1 MCQPESLIVL
11 PLVEE
16 ILRSKQVRTVDGA
29 ATLPLKDSINAEIGH
44 LLQKLIAEKRPSVTM
59 EIGLAYGLSTL
70 CICEALVKAGGRRH
84 IAIDA
89 FQSTMWNNIG
99 LHHVRAAGFGD
110 LLELREELSQDALP
124 RMVAEG
130 LKVDFAYID
139 GTHTFDQKIVD
150 FFYVDRI
157 LNVGG
162 VIAFDD
168 CDWPS
173 IHQVCRFIATNRP
186 YRVCGSTA
194 GTPPGF
200 RGRAVKWAARHS
212 RNLRLVV
219 KPHFMRP
226 DEELGIQASARCIAF
241 EKLDDYVVHP
251 DYVFQDF

>member
-1 MCQPESLIVL
+1 ML

-16 ILRSKQVRTVDGA
+16 ILQTKQVRTVDGA
-29 ATLPLKDSINAEIGH
+29 TTLALKDSIDEAIGA
-44 LLQKLIAEKRPSVTM
+44 LLQKLIAEKRPSITM

-70 CICEALVKAGGRRH
+70 FICEALAKVGGTRH

-89 FQSTMWNNIG
+89 FQSSIWGGIG
-99 LHHVRAAGFGD
+99 LHHVRTAGYGN

-124 RMVAEG
+124 RLVAEG
-130 LKVDFAYID
+130 VKVDFAYID

-162 VIAFDD
+162 VIVFDD

-186 YRVCGSTA
+186 YRVCGSTR
-194 GTPPGF
+194 GTPPGI
-200 RGRAVKWAARHS
+200 RGGVIKWAARHS
-212 RNLRLVV
+212 RNLRLLL
-219 KPHFMRP
+219 KPRFLQP
-226 DEELGIQASARCIAF
+226 DEQFGIQAAARCIAF
-241 EKLDDYVVHP
+241 EKLDEYVVHP
-251 DYVFQDF
+251 DYVFKEF

>member
-1 MCQPESLIVL
+1 VL

-16 ILRSKQVRTVDGA
+16 ILRSKQVRTADGL
-29 ATLPLKDSINAEIGH
+29 ATLPLKDSINIEIGN
-44 LLQKLIAEKRPSVTM
+44 LLQKLIVDKRPSVSL

-70 CICEALVKAGGRRH
+70 FICEALAQVGGQRH

-89 FQSTMWNNIG
+89 FQSSMWSGIG
-99 LHHVRAAGFGD
+99 LHNVRSAGFGN

-124 RMVAEG
+124 RLFAEG
-130 LKVDFAYID
+130 VKIDFAYID

-150 FFYVDRI
+150 FFYIDRI

-194 GTPPGF
+194 GTPPGI
-200 RGRAVKWAARHS
+200 RGRIVKSAARHS
-212 RNLRLVV
+212 KNLRLVV
-219 KPHFMRP
+219 KPHFLQP
-226 DEELGIQASARCIAF
+226 DEQLGIVAGARCIAF
-241 EKLDDYVVHP
+241 EKLADYEVQP
-251 DYVFQDF
+251 DYVFKDF

>member
-1 MCQPESLIVL
+1 ML

-16 ILRSKQVRTVDGA
+16 ILRSKQVRTVDGTG
-29 ATLPLKDSINAEIGH
+29 TLPLKDSINAEIGH

-70 CICEALVKAGGRRH
+70 CICEALLKAGGRRH

-99 LHHVRAAGFGD
+99 LQHVRDAGFGD
-110 LLELREELSQDALP
+110 LVELREELSQDALP

-139 GTHTFDQKIVD
+139 GTHTFDQKMVD

-168 CDWPS
+168 CDWTS
-173 IHQVCRFIATNRP
+173 VHQVCRFIAANRP
-186 YRVCGSTA
+186 YRVCGATP
-194 GTPPGF
+194 GTPPGI
-200 RGRAVKWAARHS
+200 RGRAIQWAARHS
-212 RNLRLVV
+212 KNLRLLL
-219 KPHFMRP
+219 KPRFILP
-226 DEELGIQASARCIAF
+226 DEQLGILAGSRCIAF
-241 EKLDDYVVHP
+241 EKLADYYYPP
-251 DYVFQDF
+251 DYALREF